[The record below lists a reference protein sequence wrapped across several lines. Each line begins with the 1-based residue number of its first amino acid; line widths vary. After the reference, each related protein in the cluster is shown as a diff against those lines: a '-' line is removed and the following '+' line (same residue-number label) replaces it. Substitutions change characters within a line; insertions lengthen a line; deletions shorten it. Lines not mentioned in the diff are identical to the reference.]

1 MPKCLGAGAEVRQ
14 SREILGYKR
23 QVPER
28 AMYICMHIN

>member
-14 SREILGYKR
+14 SREILGYKT

-28 AMYICMHIN
+28 AMYMYIN